1 MSQLKSDGTIKG
13 RKARMAV
20 PTNQIERLLDPKFPI
35 VTKTDLKGKI
45 TYANRAFCE
54 IAGYTEQELLGKP
67 HNVVRHPD
75 MPPEAFKDLWDIVR
89 QDNPWQGIVK
99 NRCRDGGFYWVD
111 AYVTPLT
118 ENGKKIGYMS
128 VRTRPTEEQKR
139 SAESLYKSIKSG
151 STPFPSTKI
160 FRGRPLAVD
169 LTAATFIPVTLGLS
183 AQWLSAPIGYAVSA
197 VSVLAAVA
205 GFVWIKNLVSKEV
218 KKVEGVMVSLAEGD
232 FKHRVPKSSNREFNE
247 ILTGFRNMQ
256 VNLRAIIADVISS
269 STRVKD
275 NAESLTKLA
284 DNLMDRSQQQSDGIN
299 SVAAALEELSV
310 SVSEITE
317 ATNNSSNHA
326 NRAMAVVDEGAD
338 SMVKSTQATEE
349 VSEVV
354 SVARERIEELN
365 HAVTRISSVTRT
377 ITEIAEK
384 TNLLA
389 LNAAIEAAR
398 AGDAGRGFAV
408 VADEV
413 RNLAEMT
420 RESTKEIGA
429 TVSEVQEGTHKAL
442 AVMEHATSKVQAG
455 TSMISQANEKLAE
468 IRESSKG
475 VAQSAGD
482 ISAMLEQQSQASL
495 EVANSMETMSALTE
509 SNLSG
514 IKDLGNSAQTLASTS
529 KELRKLVQHFENS
542 L

>member
-1 MSQLKSDGTIKG
+1 LKEDGTIKG
-13 RKARMAV
+13 KKARMAV
-20 PTNQIERLLDPKFPI
+20 PTHNRERLLDPKFPI

-54 IAGYTEQELLGKP
+54 IAGYTEEELIGKP

-75 MPPEAFKDLWDIVR
+75 MPGDAFKDLWDIAR
-89 QDNPWQGIVK
+89 QGQPWRGLVK
-99 NRCRDGGFYWVD
+99 NRCKDGGFYWVD

-118 ENGKKIGYMS
+118 ENGKRIGYMS
-128 VRTRPTEEQKR
+128 VRTRPTDEQKQEAQALYDSVR
-139 SAESLYKSIKSG
+139 SGRAA
-151 STPFPSTKI
+151 FPSTKI
-160 FRGRPLAVD
+160 KKGRPLVIDIA
-169 LTAATFIPVTLGLS
+169 LASILPAGLALGAAFSSSATQVVLG
-183 AQWLSAPIGYAVSA
+183 V
-197 VSVLAAVA
+197 VAAVTA
-205 GFVWIKNLVSKEV
+205 VGGFSWMQALIKRETRKIE
-218 KKVEGVMVSLAEGD
+218 EVMVSLAEGN
-232 FKHRVPKSSNREFNE
+232 FKHEIPASSSSEFNS
-247 ILTGFRNMQ
+247 ILTGFKNMQ
-256 VNLRAIIADVISS
+256 VNLRAIIADVVSS
-269 STRVKD
+269 STRVRD
-275 NAESLTKLA
+275 NADSLTKLA

-317 ATNNSSNHA
+317 ATNNSSGHA
-326 NRAMAVVDEGAD
+326 NKAMSVVDEGAQ
-338 SMVKSTQATEE
+338 SMARSTQATQE
-349 VSEVV
+349 VAEVV
-354 SVARERIEELN
+354 GEARNRIAELN
-365 HAVTRISSVTRT
+365 QAVTRISSVTRT

-398 AGDAGRGFAV
+398 AGEAGRGFAV

-420 RESTKEIGA
+420 RQSTKEIGS
-429 TVSEVQEGTHKAL
+429 TVSEVQAGTEKAIE
-442 AVMEHATSKVQAG
+442 VMETATTKVQTG
-455 TSMISQANEKLAE
+455 TNLIAQANQKLAE
-468 IRESSKG
+468 IRKSSQG

-495 EVANSMETMSALTE
+495 EVANSMERMSALTE

-514 IKDLGNSAQTLASTS
+514 IQDLGGSAQTLASTS
-529 KELRKLVQHFENS
+529 KELRDLVEHFEKS